1 MRWSL
6 AGFSCMEEGRRRSV
20 YIPHS
25 LGVCCLLREKCNL
38 GPKSFYAIRNK
49 FKRIQVKGVIHQ
61 HSQYLECHFGMSYAT
76 WTSIPALTISYHP
89 QLSAQL
95 ASTTHFSPLL
105 LYLFIYFSFS
115 LHECVCACVCVP
127 VCICGHESVESWEQ
141 PWVFTSLPP
150 PFVWDRV
157 SRNLAE

>member
-1 MRWSL
+1 
-6 AGFSCMEEGRRRSV
+6 MEEGRRRSV

-49 FKRIQVKGVIHQ
+49 FKRIQVRGVIHQ

-95 ASTTHFSPLL
+95 ASTTHFSPLPTSC
-105 LYLFIYFSFS
+105 FIFLCMSVYA
-115 LHECVCACVCVP
+115 HVCVFP
-127 VCICGHESVESWEQ
+127 CAYIGMNVWSPGDNLGSSH
-141 PWVFTSLPP
+141 
-150 PFVWDRV
+150 PFLHLLFETEFLKGSEPCQV
-157 SRNLAE
+157 A